1 MKTQEI
7 TDSQI
12 FEYLQK
18 NHPALYYLSLS
29 MNDLSL
35 NQEYR
40 DLGKLFANPNE
51 YILTD
56 WINENTT
63 LKVIKRNDF
72 KSDSNASGYDLITVD
87 SKLKIQ
93 AKLRADKLHIE
104 QTRRKSKKNN
114 LSSDTGHVRYSVGE
128 ADVYVFSKPQIEN
141 YLDIKKWDYIVIPE
155 WELIDPKNMGYLIPY
170 VPKKIWGRYVGK
182 PVETLEN
189 EYLRK
194 RSV

>member
-1 MKTQEI
+1 MT
-7 TDSQI
+7 TDAQV

-18 NHPALYYLSLS
+18 NHPALYYLSLA
-29 MNDLSL
+29 MNELSSNL
-35 NQEYR
+35 ELR

-51 YILTD
+51 YIQSD

-63 LKVIKRNDF
+63 LNVVKRNDF

-93 AKLRADKLHIE
+93 SKLRADKLHIE

-128 ADVYVFSKPQIEN
+128 ADVYVFSRPQIDD
-141 YLDIKKWDYIVIPE
+141 YLNIKKWNYIVIPE
-155 WELIDPKNMGYLIPY
+155 WELIDSENTGYLIPR

-182 PVETLEN
+182 SVETLEN

-194 RSV
+194 KGV